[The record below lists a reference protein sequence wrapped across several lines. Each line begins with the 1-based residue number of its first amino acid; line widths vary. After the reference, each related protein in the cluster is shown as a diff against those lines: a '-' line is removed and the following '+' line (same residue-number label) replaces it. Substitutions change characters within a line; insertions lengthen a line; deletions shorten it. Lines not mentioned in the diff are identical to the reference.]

1 MSDYDSEGQLKVK
14 PSIER
19 YSIDKCLEK
28 AGGNR
33 FDLIL
38 LASQR
43 ARDIANKRIFAGR
56 TNKDEYENKPTT
68 QALIDI
74 EQGEYTREDL
84 LSKYNEK

>member
-1 MSDYDSEGQLKVK
+1 MAEKKVT

-19 YSIDKCLEK
+19 YNIDTCLEE

-43 ARDIANKRIFAGR
+43 ARDIANKRIFAGK
-56 TNKDEYENKPTT
+56 TNKNEYENKPTT

-84 LSKYNEK
+84 LANYKGK

>member
-1 MSDYDSEGQLKVK
+1 MSDYDREGQLKVK

-19 YSIDKCLEK
+19 YSIDKCLEN

-56 TNKDEYENKPTT
+56 TNKNEYENKPTT